1 MVAKGNTL
9 TTQHK
14 MFCTK
19 CGICY
24 PQSVSVIPISQVQ
37 INEGYQLTDML
48 SLRFV
53 NEFVH
58 F

>member
-1 MVAKGNTL
+1 MAKGNIL
-9 TTQHK
+9 TSQDK